1 MTPVVSE
8 LLTAIEAANTPVDMH
23 GVIERTTRRFG
34 FDGFSYHRY
43 RPEDHDIDYTG
54 EWPTDW
60 LERYE
65 NNHYIDIDP
74 VVERLL
80 QSVTPFTW
88 GEAVADRPVNAAER
102 RVMNEARDFGVK
114 EGAEVP
120 IHEAGLGFGTF
131 SVFSSNAAEFNA
143 AWEEHRYDIHM
154 FCLYFHEKYKQL
166 VSTPSVSPE
175 PHLSRRERE
184 CLVLTSRG
192 KTAWEIGEILSISE
206 RTAKQHLS
214 NASAKLGSFSKHH
227 AVVKAIL
234 TRIILP

>member
-1 MTPVVSE
+1 MDVARTP
-8 LLTAIEAANTPVDMH
+8 ADMH
-23 GVIERTTRRFG
+23 GLIERTTRQFG
-34 FDGFSYHRY
+34 FDGYSYHRY
-43 RPEDHDIDYTG
+43 RPEDCDIDYSG

-65 NNHYIDIDP
+65 NNHYVDIDP

-80 QSVTPFTW
+80 RSVIPFTW
-88 GEAVADRPVNAAER
+88 SEAVADRPVNASER
-102 RVMNEARDFGVK
+102 LVMNEAREFGVK
-114 EGAEVP
+114 EGAELP
-120 IHEAGLGFGTF
+120 IHESGLGFGTF
-131 SVFSSNAAEFNA
+131 SVFSSSAAEFEA
-143 AWEEHRYDIHM
+143 AWTEHRHEIHM
-154 FCLYFHEKYKQL
+154 FCLYFHEKYSKL
-166 VSTPSVSPE
+166 MSTSFALPE

-214 NASAKLGSFSKHH
+214 NATKKLGSYSKHH